1 MGGLPEAV
9 DTALLSGSTHDQPA
23 CRNESI
29 DTVEDPRSPRLRI
42 LRGRIADGNAA
53 RAPAS
58 VLGLVPATPA
68 EAVRSPQ
75 ALVTATIQA
84 YNDHDLD
91 RLAELHDP
99 SARIKFA
106 GVDGD
111 IGLEGW
117 WSSLDAV
124 FTMLPDFTLWPLTV
138 LADDQAAMIEMNL
151 TGTNTGEIPLTP
163 DDQKSLGLDV
173 DRLPP
178 TGRLIEVAGVV
189 VLRTTDGLVTRETH
203 HWPRHWLDE
212 GLGLVTVEARP
223 RELETSA

>member
-1 MGGLPEAV
+1 VE
-9 DTALLSGSTHDQPA
+9 TALLSGSTHDQPA
-23 CRNESI
+23 CRNEAI
-29 DTVEDPRSPRLRI
+29 DTVEDPRSLRLRI
-42 LRGRIADGNAA
+42 LWSRIADGNAT

-58 VLGLVPATPA
+58 VLGLVPPTPA

-75 ALVTATIQA
+75 ALVAATIQA
-84 YNDHDLD
+84 YNEHDLD

-163 DDQKSLGLDV
+163 DDQRSLGLDV

-189 VLRTTDGLVTRETH
+189 VLRTADGLVTRETH

-223 RELETSA
+223 RGLETSA

>member
-1 MGGLPEAV
+1 MVAP
-9 DTALLSGSTHDQPA
+9 TA
-23 CRNESI
+23 
-29 DTVEDPRSPRLRI
+29 
-42 LRGRIADGNAA
+42 
-53 RAPAS
+53 
-58 VLGLVPATPA
+58 A

-75 ALVTATIQA
+75 DLVSETIKA

-99 SARIKFA
+99 SARITFA

-117 WSSLDAV
+117 WSSLQAL

-163 DDQKSLGLDV
+163 DDQTSLGLDV
-173 DRLPP
+173 DHLPP

-189 VLRTTDGLVTRETH
+189 VLRTADGRVTQETH
-203 HWPRHWLDE
+203 YWPRHWLDE

-223 RELETSA
+223 LRLETSA